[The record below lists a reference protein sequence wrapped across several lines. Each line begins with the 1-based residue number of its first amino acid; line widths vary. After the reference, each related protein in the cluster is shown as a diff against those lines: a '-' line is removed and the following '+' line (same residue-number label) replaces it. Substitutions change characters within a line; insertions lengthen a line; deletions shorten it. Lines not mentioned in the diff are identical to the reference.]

1 MESSLAVLM
10 QAVARGACCEVTEL
24 NMADVNTRGVAIKGF
39 KGKGAAWAN
48 HTRAHLAEIHAA
60 MQTLSRET
68 QSVRGHDYILTVH
81 ARGRNGQRSLRWRL
95 SGHSARHVTWT
106 AIVTRI
112 VLLPPALAQ
121 WYRQAHAAAL
131 SLNFQE
137 KAARHELRLAERCQD
152 ETTLADQSYEQACSG
167 KR

>member
-1 MESSLAVLM
+1 MRSA
-10 QAVARGACCEVTEL
+10 EL
-24 NMADVNTRGVAIKGF
+24 NTDDVNNRGVAIKGF

-48 HTRAHLAEIHAA
+48 HARAHLAEIHSA
-60 MQTLSRET
+60 MQALSRET
-68 QSVRGHDYILTVH
+68 RSVRGHDYTLTVH

-95 SGHSARHVTWT
+95 AGRPARHVTWT

-112 VLLPPALAQ
+112 VLLPPALTQ

-131 SLNFQE
+131 SLNYQE
-137 KAARHELRLAERCQD
+137 MAARHVLRLAERCQD
-152 ETTLADQSYEQACSG
+152 ETTLADQSYEQAWSG

>member
-1 MESSLAVLM
+1 MSAD
-10 QAVARGACCEVTEL
+10 L
-24 NMADVNTRGVAIKGF
+24 NKADVNNRGVAIKGF

-60 MQTLSRET
+60 MLALSRET
-68 QSVRGHDYILTVH
+68 GSVRGHDYTLTVH

-95 SGHSARHVTWT
+95 AGRPARHVTWT
-106 AIVTRI
+106 VIVTRI

-137 KAARHELRLAERCQD
+137 MAARHELRLAERCQD
-152 ETTLADQSYEQACSG
+152 ETTLADQSYEQVWSG
-167 KR
+167 KQ

>member
-1 MESSLAVLM
+1 MRPA
-10 QAVARGACCEVTEL
+10 EL
-24 NMADVNTRGVAIKGF
+24 NTADVNNRGVPIKGF

-60 MQTLSRET
+60 MRALSRET
-68 QSVRGHDYILTVH
+68 RSVRGHDYTLTVH

-95 SGHSARHVTWT
+95 AGLLARHVTWT
-106 AIVTRI
+106 TIVSRI

-137 KAARHELRLAERCQD
+137 MAARHELRLAERCQD
-152 ETTLADQSYEQACSG
+152 ETTLADQSYEQVWSG
-167 KR
+167 KQ